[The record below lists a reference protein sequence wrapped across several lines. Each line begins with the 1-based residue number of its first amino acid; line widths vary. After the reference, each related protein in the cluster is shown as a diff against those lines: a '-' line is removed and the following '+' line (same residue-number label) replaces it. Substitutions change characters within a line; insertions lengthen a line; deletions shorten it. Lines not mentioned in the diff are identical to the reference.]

1 MSTVTVNDTLLLA
14 NDTLLLDSAD
24 RLFGDHCD
32 QSTLDQAAAGHF
44 PEALWQAIVTNGF
57 HQVARQDSGVALSDA
72 FHLIRVAAQ
81 RGVPLPL
88 AEALLAARWLDS
100 DGDEF
105 LAIGAVG
112 TDGRA
117 TLPWGQRAASCLA
130 LTAQHT
136 LCRLDTTAGSQTKNL
151 AGEPCLIVDAAQQ
164 AALTT
169 DDNPLLMLAL
179 AKAAC
184 TAGALEKTL
193 ALSLRYVQE
202 RHQFGRPIASF
213 QAIQHAL
220 AVMAAEVA
228 AARQA
233 TDAAIAM
240 LAQPRLEFEIA
251 AARIRCAQ
259 ASTLVAEAAHQ
270 VHGAIGFTQEHA
282 LQHFTRRLWAWRD
295 DYGSE
300 NYWQQ
305 VLGRHLCELGA
316 TDADNI
322 WDFIATRY

>member
-1 MSTVTVNDTLLLA
+1 MSAVTTS
-14 NDTLLLDSAD
+14 DTLLLDSAE

-72 FHLIRVAAQ
+72 FHLLRVAA
-81 RGVPLPL
+81 RCGVPLPL

-100 DGDEF
+100 ESDDF

-117 TLPWGQRAASCLA
+117 TIPWGQRASRCLV
-130 LTAQHT
+130 LTRQNT
-136 LCRLDTTAGSQTKNL
+136 LCTLDTAAASHTANL
-151 AGEPCLIVDAAQQ
+151 AGEPCAILDAAQQ

-169 DDNPLLMLAL
+169 GDNPLLMLAL
-179 AKAAC
+179 ARAAC

-213 QAIQHAL
+213 QAIQHTL

-228 AARQA
+228 AASQA

-240 LAQPRLEFEIA
+240 LQQPRLEFEIA
-251 AARIRCAQ
+251 AARIRCAE

-270 VHGAIGFTQEHA
+270 VHGAIGFTQEHS

-300 NYWQQ
+300 QHWQQ

-316 TDADNI
+316 ADADNI
-322 WDFIATRY
+322 WDFIATGY